1 LPLRPSPFAS
11 IGDRRIG
18 ACGPLRLRCCR
29 RGPREGHDDPRRYGA
44 QTSNLWSTRVLGVR
58 LLLRG
63 GVGGFLRAS
72 SPCCAYPLPLSF
84 PCGCLSAR
92 ALLPAAASRGH
103 GFDPRPPIPRGSTQR
118 VRTRTNRERESESS
132 CVCSATT
139 REQNDGEP
147 PNVLEHIRTHEALA
161 QRSHPHTPAL
171 RASPKMTKL
180 IRDLT

>member
-1 LPLRPSPFAS
+1 
-11 IGDRRIG
+11 
-18 ACGPLRLRCCR
+18 
-29 RGPREGHDDPRRYGA
+29 
-44 QTSNLWSTRVLGVR
+44 
-58 LLLRG
+58 
-63 GVGGFLRAS
+63 VGGFLRAS

-92 ALLPAAASRGH
+92 ALVPAAASRGH

-118 VRTRTNRERESESS
+118 VRARTNRERESESS

-147 PNVLEHIRTHEALA
+147 PNLLEHIRTHEALA

>member
-1 LPLRPSPFAS
+1 M
-11 IGDRRIG
+11 
-18 ACGPLRLRCCR
+18 R
-29 RGPREGHDDPRRYGA
+29 RGA
-44 QTSNLWSTRVLGVR
+44 
-58 LLLRG
+58 LRTCKIMH
-63 GVGGFLRAS
+63 LRAS
-72 SPCCAYPLPLSF
+72 AY
-84 PCGCLSAR
+84 AR
-92 ALLPAAASRGH
+92 ASMIHQQEMPA
-103 GFDPRPPIPRGSTQR
+103 QR